1 VIQAAAVIAVFV
13 VTGSVGVVLAQ
24 RASDTHAA
32 AIERD
37 QALLADVSR
46 VRDGRLDVGAATT
59 LYALTADPKQLA
71 DLRRQRV
78 LIRTAIGRLE
88 VTPSDIQV
96 QAQRVGEANAKL
108 VRFANGNLLP
118 LAGTPAADPALAR
131 YHRAASKIATR
142 LHAMTRVVESDIQ
155 QTEATAHGEQTRF
168 LYASLVA
175 LLLGVAAVTT
185 FAQRTRGLLRELEQ
199 QGRLY
204 RLVVERSRDPI
215 VITDQTG
222 AVVYQSPAALALDGG
237 PVTGGAI
244 DRTHPDD
251 REETSAAIRRATADG
266 ESGLFLSRRMIA
278 DGSYVILE
286 GFGTAIEE
294 DDAGKTLLLWVF
306 RDVTRRQRLQEQL
319 IQSQK
324 MEAVGSLA
332 SGVAHD
338 FNNILTAVIGNAELA
353 AMASDASEQD
363 ECLRDV
369 VRAADRGQELTAQL
383 LSFARGGSATGPVEH
398 LDLETITAANEG
410 LLRRLVPSQIDLRFD
425 LDTASQTVAIS
436 RTRLDQILLNLVV
449 NAADAIGDE
458 TGAITVAAR
467 TDNNAVVLEVHDTGI
482 GMSDETRA
490 RIFEPFFTTKETGK
504 GTGIGLASVFTAV
517 DEAGGQI
524 DVDSTLGTG
533 STFRI
538 RFPEIAGE
546 QAA

>member
-1 VIQAAAVIAVFV
+1 
-13 VTGSVGVVLAQ
+13 
-24 RASDTHAA
+24 
-32 AIERD
+32 
-37 QALLADVSR
+37 
-46 VRDGRLDVGAATT
+46 
-59 LYALTADPKQLA
+59 
-71 DLRRQRV
+71 
-78 LIRTAIGRLE
+78 
-88 VTPSDIQV
+88 
-96 QAQRVGEANAKL
+96 
-108 VRFANGNLLP
+108 
-118 LAGTPAADPALAR
+118 
-131 YHRAASKIATR
+131 
-142 LHAMTRVVESDIQ
+142 
-155 QTEATAHGEQTRF
+155 
-168 LYASLVA
+168 
-175 LLLGVAAVTT
+175 
-185 FAQRTRGLLRELEQ
+185 
-199 QGRLY
+199 
-204 RLVVERSRDPI
+204 
-215 VITDQTG
+215 
-222 AVVYQSPAALALDGG
+222 
-237 PVTGGAI
+237 
-244 DRTHPDD
+244 
-251 REETSAAIRRATADG
+251 
-266 ESGLFLSRRMIA
+266 
-278 DGSYVILE
+278 
-286 GFGTAIEE
+286 
-294 DDAGKTLLLWVF
+294 
-306 RDVTRRQRLQEQL
+306 
-319 IQSQK
+319 

-353 AMASDASEQD
+353 AMTSDASEQD

-482 GMSDETRA
+482 GMSEETRA

-524 DVDSTLGTG
+524 DVDSTPGTG